1 MATDNKVV
9 VFIDILGFAALTKAF
24 PIDINLIKANYR
36 LLSPSLSIDTIFKIQ
51 NNQLVQTFSQFHSS
65 LQGVLNLANM
75 RHSLTAIT
83 FSDSAFVATSYAF
96 EAVNI
101 AIDLIHTLLPQKIP
115 VRMGIAYGSFA
126 TVRFC
131 SDVTSDSANHSAQF
145 LGTAIVHAHETETC
159 GIKGLRILL
168 HPSIIPLLSDIQHN
182 PLTSNNS
189 YSIYNI
195 ECSENEQE
203 NKIGIKHEINYWDLK
218 PTRELAR
225 IIHKKGSAST

>member
-1 MATDNKVV
+1 MDH
-9 VFIDILGFAALTKAF
+9 L
-24 PIDINLIKANYR
+24 
-36 LLSPSLSIDTIFKIQ
+36 Q
-51 NNQLVQTFSQFHSS
+51 QL
-65 LQGVLNLANM
+65 
-75 RHSLTAIT
+75 
-83 FSDSAFVATSYAF
+83 D
-96 EAVNI
+96 
-101 AIDLIHTLLPQKIP
+101 
-115 VRMGIAYGSFA
+115 
-126 TVRFC
+126 FC

-218 PTRELAR
+218 PTRELEAWHGLQDMWNDAPASEKKHYTATAKAINRMR
-225 IIHKKGSAST
+225 IFQGFEPLKKFASSHLAKMNQVIETVAT